1 MENHKGRADAFCT
14 FSPFASRWARFLQV
28 LVYLGAPDLN
38 PEIRKREFLH
48 FGFWTTLRHRDLKK
62 AGVPDSQNPPMG
74 ALLFASV
81 FNGRSDDY
89 IAGFSEHL
97 HDQMDALWGNTEG
110 WKGAADVPKLT
121 EYIERQRRR
130 VDLFFNAYRD
140 HAKGLRKALSLREE
154 LDELAD
160 EPADRLPARAFAD
173 RLAKL
178 ARSLEG
184 SA

>member
-14 FSPFASRWARFLQV
+14 FSPFESRWGRFLQV
-28 LVYLGAPDLN
+28 LVYLGSPDLN
-38 PEIRKREFLH
+38 PEIRKRKFLH
-48 FGFWTTLRHRDLKK
+48 FGFWSTLRHRDLKE
-62 AGVPDSQNPPMG
+62 AGVPDAQNPKHG

-81 FNGRSDDY
+81 FNGRADEY

-97 HDQMDALWGNTEG
+97 HDQMDALWGNTSG
-110 WKGAADVPKLT
+110 WEGAADVPRLNA
-121 EYIERQRRR
+121 YIARQRRR
-130 VDLFFNAYRD
+130 VELFFNAYRD
-140 HAKGLRKALSLREE
+140 DAVGIRKALVLRQK

-160 EPADRLPARAFAD
+160 VPADRMPARTFAD
-173 RLAKL
+173 QLAEL